1 MAAAYVRLA
10 KAAPRTTNFV
20 TGATVM
26 AVGDATVQV
35 GVESKPL
42 DGRRLT
48 ICSSYNALV
57 SVPLAAWYALL
68 DRRFPG
74 TALGPLVPKVVV
86 NQLVSSALL
95 PLGFLAWSNGLP
107 ALFDGGGAAAAA
119 DAVAARLR
127 LDYLH
132 ASITSF
138 TVWLPANTFMFLS
151 VPQAWRVGYLSVVGV
166 AWGGYLSFVAHRQ
179 KPAR

>member
-26 AVGDATVQV
+26 AVGDAAVQV

-68 DRRFPG
+68 DRLFPG
-74 TALGPLVPKVVV
+74 TALGPMVPKVVV

-95 PLGFLAWSNGLP
+95 PLGFLGAQLSSMDGNGVRMP
-107 ALFDGGGAAAAA
+107 
-119 DAVAARLR
+119 
-127 LDYLH
+127 
-132 ASITSF
+132 
-138 TVWLPANTFMFLS
+138 
-151 VPQAWRVGYLSVVGV
+151 
-166 AWGGYLSFVAHRQ
+166 
-179 KPAR
+179 